1 MDQKRE
7 LSSIDLAALVTELNR
22 YEGAKVDKAYLYDD
36 DLLRLKLRDFDRGR
50 VELMIEV
57 GDIKRAHVADPE
69 HVADAPGR
77 PPNFAKMLRNR
88 LSGADFAGVEQY
100 EFDRILT
107 FEFEREDEN
116 TTLVAELFGQGNV
129 AALDE
134 TGEVVGSLS
143 TVRLKSRTVAPG
155 AQYEYPASRLN
166 PLDVSLGG
174 FKRHM
179 RESDS
184 DVVRTLATQLNLGG
198 LYAEEVCTRAGVEK
212 ETPIDEVTDDQLRAL
227 HEALERIGERLRSGD
242 VDPRVYEEELS
253 DDEAED
259 RDPRVVDVTPFPL
272 SEHEGLPSVGF
283 DSFNAAVD
291 EYFYRLEGE
300 ETDAGEAPADASA
313 SRPDFE
319 EEIGKQER
327 IIEQQQGAIEGFE
340 EQAEAER
347 ERAELLYAQYDLV
360 DEVLS
365 TVQEARE
372 AEVPWDEIAETLDA
386 GAERGI
392 PAAEAVVDVDGG
404 EGTVT
409 VQLRG
414 SDDEDDDGET
424 TRIELDASAGVEVNA
439 DRLYQE
445 AKRIEGKKEGA
456 MEAIKSTRAELEA
469 VKERKAEWEAT
480 EAAAD
485 ETAGDGADDG
495 GEDEDGEEYETD
507 WLSRSSIPI
516 RSPDDWYDRFRW
528 FHTST
533 GYLVIG
539 GRNADQNEELVKK
552 YMGKHDRFFHTQ
564 AHGGPVTLLKAA
576 GPSESA
582 DPVDFSEETLR
593 EAAQFAVSY
602 SSDWK
607 DGRGAGDAYMVEPDQ
622 VSKTPESGEYIEKGS
637 FVIRGDRTYFEDVPC
652 RIAVGVQCEPV
663 TQAIGGPPSAIV
675 DRAATSVTLEPG
687 MYAQNDAAM
696 MVYRE
701 LKGRFADQSFVRKVA
716 SADQL
721 QEFIPA
727 GGSDIVD

>member
-22 YEGAKVDKAYLYDD
+22 YAGAKVDKAYLYDD

-57 GDIKRAHVADPE
+57 GDVKRAHVADPE

-107 FEFEREDEN
+107 FEFERDDEN
-116 TTLVAELFGQGNV
+116 TTIVAELFGQGNV

-155 AQYEYPASRLN
+155 AQYEYPSSRLN
-166 PLDVSLGG
+166 PLDVSFGG
-174 FKRHM
+174 FTRHM
-179 RESDS
+179 RDSDS

-212 ETPIDEVTDDQLRAL
+212 ETSIDEVTDDQLRAL
-227 HEALERIGERLRSGD
+227 HEALERISDQLRSGD
-242 VDPRVYEEELS
+242 IDPRVYEEDLDG
-253 DDEAED
+253 DDEDDAD
-259 RDPRVVDVTPFPL
+259 HDPRVVDVTPFPL
-272 SEHEGLPSVGF
+272 SEHEELPSVGF
-283 DSFNAAVD
+283 DSFTAAVD

-300 ETDAGEAPADASA
+300 DSDEGEAPSDASP

-319 EEIGKQER
+319 EEIAKQER
-327 IIEQQQGAIEGFE
+327 IIEQQRGAIEGFE
-340 EQAEAER
+340 EQAEQER
-347 ERAELLYAQYDLV
+347 KRAELLYANYDLV
-360 DEVLS
+360 NEVLS
-365 TVQEARE
+365 TVQGARE
-372 AEVPWDEIAETLDA
+372 EEVPWDEIEETLAA

-392 PAAEAVVDVDGG
+392 AAAKAVVDVDGG

-409 VQLRG
+409 VELAAG
-414 SDDEDDDGET
+414 DTDDEHGDTVRVD
-424 TRIELDASAGVEVNA
+424 LDATAGVEVNA

-445 AKRIEGKKEGA
+445 AKRIEEKKEGA
-456 MEAIKSTRAELEA
+456 MTAIESTRNELET
-469 VKERKAEWEAT
+469 VKERKAEWK
-480 EAAAD
+480 AADHAD
-485 ETAGDGADDG
+485 ET
-495 GEDEDGEEYETD
+495 GEEDGSNDDEVYETD

-516 RSPDDWYDRFRW
+516 RSPDDWYERFRW

-552 YMGKHDRFFHTQ
+552 YMGNHDRFFHTQ

-582 DPVDFSEETLR
+582 DPVDWDDQTLR

-637 FVIRGDRTYFEDVPC
+637 FVIRGDRSYFEDVPC

-663 TQAIGGPPSAIV
+663 TRSIGGPPSAIV
-675 DRAATSVTLEPG
+675 DRTAASVTLEPG

-696 MVYRE
+696 MVYRR
-701 LKGRFADQSFVRKVA
+701 LKERFADQSFVRKVA

-721 QEFIPA
+721 QEFLPP
-727 GGSDIVD
+727 GGSDIVE

>member
-1 MDQKRE
+1 M
-7 LSSIDLAALVTELNR
+7 
-22 YEGAKVDKAYLYDD
+22 
-36 DLLRLKLRDFDRGR
+36 
-50 VELMIEV
+50 
-57 GDIKRAHVADPE
+57 
-69 HVADAPGR
+69 
-77 PPNFAKMLRNR
+77 
-88 LSGADFAGVEQY
+88 
-100 EFDRILT
+100 
-107 FEFEREDEN
+107 
-116 TTLVAELFGQGNV
+116 
-129 AALDE
+129 
-134 TGEVVGSLS
+134 
-143 TVRLKSRTVAPG
+143 
-155 AQYEYPASRLN
+155 
-166 PLDVSLGG
+166 
-174 FKRHM
+174 
-179 RESDS
+179 
-184 DVVRTLATQLNLGG
+184 
-198 LYAEEVCTRAGVEK
+198 CTRAGVEK
-212 ETPIDEVTDDQLRAL
+212 ETPIDDVTDDQLRAL

-291 EYFYRLEGE
+291 EYFYRLDRDGSE
-300 ETDAGEAPADASA
+300 EGEAPADASP

-327 IIEQQQGAIEGFE
+327 IVEQQQGAIEGFE

-347 ERAELLYAQYDLV
+347 ERAELLYAEYDLV

-386 GAERGI
+386 GAEQGI
-392 PAAEAVVDVDGG
+392 PAAETVVDVDGG

-409 VQLRG
+409 VELRG
-414 SDDEDDDGET
+414 GDGEDDDGET

-469 VKERKAEWEAT
+469 VKERKAEWEAK

-495 GEDEDGEEYETD
+495 EEEEDGEEYQTD

-528 FHTST
+528 FYTST

-593 EAAQFAVSY
+593 EVAQFAVSY

-675 DRAATSVTLEPG
+675 DRVATSVTLEPG